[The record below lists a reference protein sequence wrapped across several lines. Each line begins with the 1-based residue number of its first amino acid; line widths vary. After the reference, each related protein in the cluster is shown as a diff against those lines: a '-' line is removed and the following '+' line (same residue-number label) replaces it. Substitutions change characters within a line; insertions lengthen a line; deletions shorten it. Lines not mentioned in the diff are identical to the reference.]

1 MQQRHPGPEA
11 RRRILAAALALF
23 AERGYAGTSVR
34 DLAEHLGV
42 TKAAITHHFPAK
54 EQILAELVEAP
65 VHAVDEVLRAHAGA
79 EPEVLLAAFLAV
91 LARQPPAYHAVIT
104 DPSTGA
110 LAGLAERVG
119 RQRER
124 LAVLVAG
131 PDPDADQLLRARTAV
146 AVLQTGALLADPA
159 DTPGERLAPQRQR
172 VLVTAAV
179 AALRSRPDGS

>member
-1 MQQRHPGPEA
+1 M
-11 RRRILAAALALF
+11 
-23 AERGYAGTSVR
+23 R

-42 TKAAITHHFPAK
+42 TKAAIAYHFPAK

-65 VHAVDEVLRAHAGA
+65 VHAVDEALREHADA

-91 LARQPPAYHAVIT
+91 LARQPPAYHAVIS

-124 LAVLVAG
+124 LAALVAG
-131 PDPDADQLLRARTAV
+131 PDPDVDQLLRARTAV
-146 AVLQTGALLADPA
+146 AVLQAGALLADPA
-159 DTPGERLAPQRQR
+159 DGSGERLPPHRQR
-172 VLVTAAV
+172 VLVAAAV
-179 AALRSRPDGS
+179 AALRSRPDGL